1 MADPM
6 TEPSD
11 TELIESAKSGDRN
24 AMAAIVTRY
33 ENRVY
38 RLAIKMVK
46 NEPDA
51 EDVLQETFIT
61 VIRKLDSFKGDSAFG
76 TWLFRVA
83 TNQAL
88 MLLRKRGR
96 LRERTKEMDTED
108 GLELPA
114 NTQDWSL
121 NPTASLMH
129 GETIREMD
137 VAIARLPESLR
148 SVFLLRDVEGL
159 SAIETSEV
167 LEITIPAIKSRLHRA
182 RMQLREDLADYFRP
196 AKDKVAAP
204 SERQEY
210 SE

>member
-1 MADPM
+1 M
-6 TEPSD
+6 TDLSD
-11 TELIESAKSGDRN
+11 TELISFAKSGNRK
-24 AMAAIVTRY
+24 AMAAIVSRY

-61 VIRKLDSFKGDSAFG
+61 VMRKLDSFKGDSAFG

-96 LRERTKEMDTED
+96 LQERTSEMDAED
-108 GLELPA
+108 SPELPA
-114 NTQDWSL
+114 STLDWSL
-121 NPTASLMH
+121 NPSASLLH
-129 GETIREMD
+129 RETVDEMD
-137 VAIARLPESLR
+137 TAIGRLPESLR
-148 SVFLLRDVEGL
+148 AVFLLRDVEGL
-159 SAIETSEV
+159 SANETSEI
-167 LEITIPAIKSRLHRA
+167 LGITIPAIKSRLHRA
-182 RMQLREDLADYFRP
+182 RLQLREDLAGYFRP
-196 AKDKVAAP
+196 NKDSVAP
-204 SERQEY
+204 PTERQED